1 MERTPPGN
9 TIHFERAWR
18 ITLTPA
24 QAIAYTGMVLTI
36 AGGILRFE
44 WFINHTEKY
53 ERWTRTEI
61 IRIESKEGLQPAQEP
76 EADSDPHS
84 FPTLAKGTAGP

>member
-1 MERTPPGN
+1 MAADLPE
-9 TIHFERAWR
+9 IVKRA
-18 ITLTPA
+18 TGLSA
-24 QAIAYTGMVLTI
+24 AIAADLAV